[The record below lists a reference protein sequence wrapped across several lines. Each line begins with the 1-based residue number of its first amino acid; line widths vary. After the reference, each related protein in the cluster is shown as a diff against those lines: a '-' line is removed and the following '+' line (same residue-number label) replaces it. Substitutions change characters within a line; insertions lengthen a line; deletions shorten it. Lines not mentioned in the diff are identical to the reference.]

1 MPLSNFVSQK
11 VVVEVY
17 KIIAHVYVTQLV
29 KIRPKKLTKSWSP
42 ELDVCQ
48 KIKIDAVNLHT
59 TITEMVRATVLM
71 PLTSISSSR

>member
-1 MPLSNFVSQK
+1 MSQK

-29 KIRPKKLTKSWSP
+29 KVRPTKLTPSWSP
-42 ELDVCQ
+42 DVCQ
-48 KIKIDAVNLHT
+48 KITLDADILHT

-71 PLTSISSSR
+71 PLTSISNSH